1 MCSELNKYS
10 GCLKYDTSTLCC
22 NFELHVLSSSIVYT
36 STCGGPPKAA
46 VVDKATKDGLRNEEK
61 LGVQCTVGVK
71 TIGTLTLSLLSFFL
85 ACDKYVI
92 VRENMH
98 QMVREMLVR

>member
-1 MCSELNKYS
+1 MLP
-10 GCLKYDTSTLCC
+10 
-22 NFELHVLSSSIVYT
+22 SSIVYT

-61 LGVQCTVGVK
+61 LGVQSSVGVK
-71 TIGTLTLSLLSFFL
+71 TIGTLTLYLLSFFV

-92 VRENMH
+92 VREYMH
-98 QMVREMLVR
+98 